1 MPLVPGSHPSQRRAV
16 DTYVALGSNL
26 GDREAQLTAAIEA
39 LREPPE
45 ITVEAVS
52 TVYETA
58 PVGPP
63 PQGPYLNAVVRLCT
77 QLAPR
82 ALLTRLLEIE
92 RAAGRERGGPRWSAR
107 RLDLDLLLYG
117 ALVLDEPGLCIPHPR
132 LHERAFVLEPLCEL
146 APRLVHPRL
155 GVRIDELARRVRD
168 PQAVVAFRFGPGAPA
183 PEKTDP

>member
-1 MPLVPGSHPSQRRAV
+1 MSGADSSQPQLRLA
-16 DTYVALGSNL
+16 DAYVALGSNL
-26 GDREAQLTAAIEA
+26 GDRAAQLAAAIAA
-39 LREPPE
+39 LRAPPE
-45 ITVEAVS
+45 IRVEAVS

-63 PQGPYLNAVVRLCT
+63 PQGPYLNAVVHLRT

-82 ALLTRLLEIE
+82 ALLARLLEIE
-92 RAAGRERGGPRWSAR
+92 RAAGRVRDGARWSAR
-107 RLDLDLLLYG
+107 SLDLDLLLYDT
-117 ALVLDEPGLCIPHPR
+117 LVLDEPGLCIPHPR
-132 LHERAFVLEPLCEL
+132 LHERTFVLAPLCEL

-183 PEKTDP
+183 PEKTEP